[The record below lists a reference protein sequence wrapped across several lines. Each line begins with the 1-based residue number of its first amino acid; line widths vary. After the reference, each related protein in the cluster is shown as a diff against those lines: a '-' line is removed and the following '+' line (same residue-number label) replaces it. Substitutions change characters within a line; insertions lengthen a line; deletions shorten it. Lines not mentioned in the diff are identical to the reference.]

1 MEVTDELVA
10 LITKELIKRL
20 EKGELSKDLCK
31 TTPSYS
37 SQNSACA
44 TQSRVKKRIISENE
58 LRLACP
64 QSKGTGQTFSIA
76 SNDIITPLAMDYVQ
90 KMQIIISKS

>member
-31 TTPSYS
+31 TVPSYS
-37 SQNSACA
+37 SQNSA
-44 TQSRVKKRIISENE
+44 QSRVKKRIISENE
-58 LRLACP
+58 LKLACP